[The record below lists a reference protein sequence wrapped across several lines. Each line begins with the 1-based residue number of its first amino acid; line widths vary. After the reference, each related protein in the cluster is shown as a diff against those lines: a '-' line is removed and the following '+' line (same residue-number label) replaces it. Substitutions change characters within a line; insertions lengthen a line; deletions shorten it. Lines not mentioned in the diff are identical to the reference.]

1 MRRRGAFWLLLSVAL
16 AAAAVILLLLWGRQE
31 LRAAQSV
38 RAALRQVECW
48 PGEMV
53 SSEGVPEDR
62 EYIGTLAIPE
72 LELLLP
78 VAAQCG
84 DAALEKS
91 PCRYAGS
98 AETGKLVIAGHNYA
112 AHFGPLRH
120 LVGDE
125 TVELTDMKGEKL
137 IYRVAK
143 VEILQPWQTEEMVNG
158 PWDLTLFTCTSG
170 GERRLAVRCVQ
181 TE

>member
-1 MRRRGAFWLLLSVAL
+1 M
-16 AAAAVILLLLWGRQE
+16 
-31 LRAAQSV
+31 
-38 RAALRQVECW
+38 
-48 PGEMV
+48 
-53 SSEGVPEDR
+53 
-62 EYIGTLAIPE
+62 
-72 LELLLP
+72 
-78 VAAQCG
+78 
-84 DAALEKS
+84 
-91 PCRYAGS
+91 

-120 LVGDE
+120 LAGDE

-137 IYRVAK
+137 LYRVAK